1 MRERIYEVD
10 FSLASNFEIV
20 DLVTYYELMLAGAI
34 ENGEVFEKMLCLSL
48 NAADISSGLIPFE

>member
-10 FSLASNFEIV
+10 FSLVSNFEIV
-20 DLVTYYELMLAGAI
+20 DLVTYYELILAGAI

-48 NAADISSGLIPFE
+48 NAADISNGLVPFE